1 LQHIELL
8 LVSRRLLWGL
18 RVHFHLPKPL
28 HGWREFAG
36 EVGIIVLGVLIAL
49 GFEQVVE
56 ELNWHERTRAAVS
69 DLKSESENNFALMA
83 ERVTVQPCVDAQLD
97 QLMAHVLNAGQA
109 APGSVG
115 SIETQTM
122 GGVAFRQPVDRP
134 FQDDVWRSLITDG
147 TVGHFDQD
155 GRQRMAQLYWQIE
168 SIRDLQK
175 RGDEA
180 VGELNVLLSPLQLDP
195 TTRGSLATTI
205 AKQKFLGKVLTLDS
219 VQGMAMLRSVG
230 QDPRPVFVND
240 FLKTSGTFDFCQ
252 QQHLPLADWRT
263 LVANEIR
270 SDRGFGGGR
279 SSRYQ
284 TLSLLPHSRF

>member
-1 LQHIELL
+1 M
-8 LVSRRLLWGL
+8 
-18 RVHFHLPKPL
+18 HFHLPKPL

-56 ELNWHERTRAAVS
+56 ELNWHARTRASVS
-69 DLKSESENNFALMA
+69 ELKSESENNFSLMA
-83 ERVTVQPCVDAQLD
+83 ERVAVQPCVDAQLD
-97 QLMAHVLNAGQA
+97 RLMARVLSAGPA
-109 APGSVG
+109 ASSPVPP
-115 SIETQTM
+115 IDTQTM

-134 FQDDVWRSLITDG
+134 FQDDVWRALITDG

-180 VGELNVLLSPLQLDP
+180 VGELNVLLSPVPLDP
-195 TTRGSLATTI
+195 ATRGTLAAAI
-205 AKQKFLGKVLTLDS
+205 ARQKFLGKVLTLDS
-219 VQGMAMLRSVG
+219 IQGMAMLQSVG
-230 QDPRPVFVND
+230 QDPQPGSVD
-240 FLKTSGTFDFCQ
+240 GFLATSGTVNFCR
-252 QQHLPLADWRT
+252 QQHLPLADWRA

-270 SDRGFGGGR
+270 SDRGLGGGR
-279 SSRYQ
+279 PARYRPL
-284 TLSLLPHSRF
+284 TLLPQ

>member
-1 LQHIELL
+1 MH
-8 LVSRRLLWGL
+8 V
-18 RVHFHLPKPL
+18 HLPKPL

-56 ELNWHERTRAAVS
+56 ELSWHERTRAAVN

-97 QLMAHVLNAGQA
+97 RLMAHVLAAGQA
-109 APGSVG
+109 ASRMVEP
-115 SIETQTM
+115 IDTQTM

-147 TVGHFDQD
+147 TVAHLDQD

-180 VGELNVLLSPLQLDP
+180 VGEFNVLLSPVPLDAG
-195 TTRGSLATTI
+195 TRGALATAI
-205 AKQKFLGKVLTLDS
+205 AKQKFLGRVLTLDA

-230 QDPRPVFVND
+230 QDPQPGLVDD
-240 FLKTSGTFDFCQ
+240 FLKTSGTFNFCQ
-252 QQHLPLADWRT
+252 QQHLPLANWRA

-270 SDRGFGGGR
+270 SDRGLGGGR
-279 SSRYQ
+279 SSRYRS
-284 TLSLLPHSRF
+284 LSLIPHSRF

>member
-1 LQHIELL
+1 M
-8 LVSRRLLWGL
+8 
-18 RVHFHLPKPL
+18 HFHLPKPL

-49 GFEQVVE
+49 GFEQVVA
-56 ELNWHERTRAAVS
+56 ELSWQARTRAAVR

-97 QLMAHVLNAGQA
+97 RLMAHVLS
-109 APGSVG
+109 PGVSRTVG
-115 SIETQTM
+115 SIDTQTM

-180 VGELNVLLSPLQLDP
+180 VGQLNVLLSPVPLDP
-195 TTRGSLATTI
+195 ATRGSLATTI

-219 VQGMAMLRSVG
+219 VQGMAMLQSVG
-230 QDPRPVFVND
+230 QDPQPGFVND
-240 FLKTSGTFDFCQ
+240 FLKTSGTFNFCTQ
-252 QQHLPLADWRT
+252 EHLPLADWRT
-263 LVANEIR
+263 LLANEIR

-279 SSRYQ
+279 ASRYQ
-284 TLSLLPHSRF
+284 SLSLLPRSRF